1 MWDTVY
7 PYVAALVPTIG
18 ILFLFYIVIRSVMEA
33 DRRERRAQAQWEAA
47 RSREEDQSQSQSGR
61 AQSERARSNGDRPST
76 DPGPEDN

>member
-18 ILFLFYIVIRSVMEA
+18 ILVLFYIVIRSVMEA

-47 RSREEDQSQSQSGR
+47 RSREEDLSQS
-61 AQSERARSNGDRPST
+61 QSERARSNGDRPST